1 VTASEDHPGPTAR
14 LDDQIRA
21 LADRLTALEKT
32 VSQNITPLA
41 TDATGP
47 GAGPAASAPPAGP
60 PEGATLFYSGAGQIG
75 PFQLSLR
82 RRERLDAVL
91 SADPALVARE
101 LAALASPVRVVLLRA
116 MLGGPQT
123 SQQLRDMLDASSAGP
138 LYHHLKELIS
148 AGLVIQPERNLYAI
162 PPSKA
167 VTVCVTIMAATHL
180 AETSHQAPPPPPGP
194 LADNDQP

>member
-1 VTASEDHPGPTAR
+1 VTASEDGSGQTAR
-14 LDDQIRA
+14 LEDQIRA
-21 LADRLTALEKT
+21 LTDRLTALEKT
-32 VSQNITPLA
+32 VSQNTTPLA
-41 TDATGP
+41 TDAIGP
-47 GAGPAASAPPAGP
+47 GAPAPSAGQ

-75 PFQLSLR
+75 PFQLNWK
-82 RRERLDAVL
+82 RRESLCAVL

-123 SQQLRDMLDASSAGP
+123 SQQLREMLDAGSAGP